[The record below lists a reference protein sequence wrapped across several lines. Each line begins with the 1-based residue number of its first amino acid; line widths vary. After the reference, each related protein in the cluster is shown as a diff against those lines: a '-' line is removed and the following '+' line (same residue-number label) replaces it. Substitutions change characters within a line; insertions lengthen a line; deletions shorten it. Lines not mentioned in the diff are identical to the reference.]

1 MYPDPDHIYFPHCLE
16 ESYITQIEYGFDH
29 HDVEIIDTAGQEEF
43 MLYRDTSLAKGD
55 GFLALFA
62 VNSISSWYNIKQLR
76 AKIVRENDD
85 DEAVP
90 MVVIANKNVS
100 VNCCDYIIWI
110 LVAMERCLADVL
122 GHCSAGCS
130 SLLVVVNT
138 LARSYPPHC

>member
-1 MYPDPDHIYFPHCLE
+1 MYPDPDHIYFRHCLE

-62 VNSISSWYNIKQLR
+62 VNSISSWYDVKQLR

-110 LVAMERCLADVL
+110 LVAMERCLVDVL